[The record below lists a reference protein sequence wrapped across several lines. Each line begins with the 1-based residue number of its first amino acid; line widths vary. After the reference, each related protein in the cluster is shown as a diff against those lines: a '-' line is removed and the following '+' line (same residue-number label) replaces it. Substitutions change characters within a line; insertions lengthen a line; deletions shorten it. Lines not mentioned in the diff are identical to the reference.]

1 MLLDTFHIFLYGM
14 ITTAVIV
21 FVSLYF
27 VEAGYGIFQSKKWG
41 ISINN
46 KLGWFLMEFP
56 VFVAMFL
63 FLTLCDNQL
72 TITRIVIFGLF
83 QVHYL
88 QRSFIF
94 PLLIK
99 GKSKIPLSIMSM
111 GIVFNLLNAIM
122 QGYWLFFESYKFEVE
137 LYNADWLTSIPFI
150 AGTTLFIAGFA
161 INLHSDYIVRHL
173 RKSPTDTNHYL
184 PTGGM
189 FNYVTS
195 ANYFGEIIEWLGFA
209 ILTFSLSGLVFL
221 IWTCANLV
229 PRAYSIH
236 NKYKATFAED
246 MNKKR
251 LKAVFP
257 FLY

>member
-1 MLLDTFHIFLYGM
+1 M
-14 ITTAVIV
+14 IITAVIV
-21 FVSLYF
+21 FVALYF

-46 KLGWFLMEFP
+46 KSGWFLMEFP
-56 VFVAMFL
+56 VFVTMFL
-63 FLTLCDNQL
+63 FLVLCSNQL

-83 QVHYL
+83 QMHYL

-99 GKSKIPLSIMSM
+99 GKGKIPLSIISM

-137 LYNADWLTSIPFI
+137 LYSTGWLTSVPFI
-150 AGTTLFIAGFA
+150 AGTTLFVAGFV

-173 RKSPTDTNHYL
+173 RKSPADTNHYL

-209 ILTFSLSGLVFL
+209 ILTFSLSGLVFF

-236 NKYKATFAED
+236 NKYRATFEED
-246 MNKKR
+246 MSRKK
-251 LKAVFP
+251 LKALFP